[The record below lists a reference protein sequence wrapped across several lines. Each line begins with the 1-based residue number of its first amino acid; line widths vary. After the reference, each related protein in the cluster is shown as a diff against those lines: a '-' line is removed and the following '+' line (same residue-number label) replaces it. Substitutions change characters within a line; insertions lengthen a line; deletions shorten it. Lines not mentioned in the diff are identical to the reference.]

1 MPSVCF
7 YFQVHQPHRLRRYG
21 LFDIGHRSDYFDE
34 HKNREIALKVAHKCY
49 LPTNQLLHE
58 LIERHEGAFKVAF
71 SLTGTVLEQFE
82 RWCPEV
88 LESFQKLVA
97 TGCVELLGETYH
109 HSLSFLAD
117 RCEFDVQVDAHRA
130 RIEALFGVKPQVFR
144 NTELIFSNE
153 VAHHVAQH
161 GYLGVLAEGAERV
174 LGWRSPHFLY
184 APMGRP
190 DLKLLLKSYRLS
202 DDIAFRFG
210 DRRWPDHPL
219 SAEKFAGWIHAVNGL
234 GDVVNLFM
242 DYETFGE
249 HQWADTGIF
258 EFMRHLPRAV
268 LAHCDGAFV
277 TPSEAVHAFPAVAE
291 LDVPDFVS
299 WADEER
305 DLTAWTGNSMQRS
318 ALRAVFELRE
328 PVLATGDPA
337 MIDDWRRLTSSDH
350 FYYMCTKFFADGDV
364 HKYFSPYESP
374 YEAYIAMLNVL
385 SDLALRAG
393 SRTWRP
399 PQQ

>member
-34 HKNREIALKVAHKCY
+34 PKNREIALKVAHKCY
-49 LPTNQLLHE
+49 LPMNRLLHE
-58 LIERHEGAFKVAF
+58 LIERHDGGFKV
-71 SLTGTVLEQFE
+71 SYSITGTALEQFE

-97 TGCVELLGETYH
+97 TGCVELLAETYH

-117 RCEFDVQVDAHRA
+117 RREFDLQVDAHRA
-130 RIEALFGVKPQVFR
+130 RIEALFGVRPQVFR

-161 GYLGVLAEGAERV
+161 GFQGVLAEGAERV
-174 LGWRSPHFLY
+174 LGWRSPHFVY
-184 APMGRP
+184 APAGCP

-234 GDVVNLFM
+234 GHVVNLFM

-249 HQWADTGIF
+249 HQWAETGIF
-258 EFMRHLPRAV
+258 EFMRRLPAAI
-268 LAHCDGAFV
+268 LDHADGGFV
-277 TPSEAVHAFPAVAE
+277 TPNQAIAREPEASDVHFR
-291 LDVPDFVS
+291 DWVS
-299 WADEER
+299 WADTER
-305 DLTAWTGNSMQRS
+305 DLTAWLGNRMQRT
-318 ALRAVFELRE
+318 ALDQLIALRE
-328 PVLATGDPA
+328 PVLATGDPGLLES
-337 MIDDWRRLTSSDH
+337 WRKLSTSDH
-350 FYYMCTKFFADGDV
+350 LYYMCTKYFADGDV
-364 HKYFSPYESP
+364 HEYFSPFESP
-374 YEAYIAMLNVL
+374 YEAHIAFMNVL
-385 SDLALRAG
+385 ADLGQRVGAG
-393 SRTWRP
+393 R
-399 PQQ
+399 